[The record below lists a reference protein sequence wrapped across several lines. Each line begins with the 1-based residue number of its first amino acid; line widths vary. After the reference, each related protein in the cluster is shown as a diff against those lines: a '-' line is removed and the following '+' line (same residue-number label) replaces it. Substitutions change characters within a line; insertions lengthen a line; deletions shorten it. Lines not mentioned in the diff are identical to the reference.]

1 MDYYPKSSFLF
12 MVIPSTYKQGWFS
25 AQQQIRQIFFHFAL
39 PCLLKLSLIS
49 VLIGPSIFMLDPRN
63 SRWFCTSL
71 KSSKNGDFSSVTT
84 YIVVLLSLTWRAEEG
99 GEEDEE
105 ATKHPHV
112 VSWYNFMLEHFHC
125 SSIISPEL
133 KRLLCGKLRE
143 PVSSAVY
150 LAATR

>member
-1 MDYYPKSSFLF
+1 ML
-12 MVIPSTYKQGWFS
+12 
-25 AQQQIRQIFFHFAL
+25 IR
-39 PCLLKLSLIS
+39 
-49 VLIGPSIFMLDPRN
+49 PSIFLLDPRN

-84 YIVVLLSLTWRAEEG
+84 YIVLSRRRRREEKG
-99 GEEDEE
+99 GELE

-143 PVSSAVY
+143 PVSSVAAVCLS
-150 LAATR
+150 LALVASQGKERNVVDSRFAGFSQPRDFLPTFNKF